1 MGNNSYFY
9 RPTTGPKTRVGECGK
24 IQHFIKLLFFSGSPK
39 NPTMYSENEE
49 SIYNLIPKEYQQP
62 GKPPRHTSKFK
73 TSVRTDNQKN
83 KAEHKTMGQAKVPT
97 RAPND
102 FLKKHEKE
110 PRLPEKDGEKKF
122 EYPDESRKKPPVPK
136 QQDKPIMGL
145 KTTKDFIKQN
155 TVENI
160 MSVPKKPEKYFVDT
174 RGGDKQPLDPS
185 GLEPV
190 YVHRKDYGEVPQY
203 LERRKEDIRKAQEEY
218 DAYVADHFR
227 RGAMKCL
234 SDMERNTIL
243 NGLKDNWGQLHHE
256 YQGLSVVTD
265 TAPKKNRKE
274 RMEAEMKQLERD
286 IEMIEKHRVI
296 YLAN

>member
-1 MGNNSYFY
+1 MNFE
-9 RPTTGPKTRVGECGK
+9 P
-24 IQHFIKLLFFSGSPK
+24 
-39 NPTMYSENEE
+39 EE
-49 SIYNLIPKEYQQP
+49 SIYNLIPREHYEP
-62 GKPPRHTSKFK
+62 GKPPRHSSKFK
-73 TSVRTDNQKN
+73 STVKTENN
-83 KAEHKTMGQAKVPT
+83 KDKFEHKTMGQAKVPT
-97 RAPND
+97 RQPTD
-102 FLKKHEKE
+102 YLKKHERE
-110 PRLPEKDGEKKF
+110 PKLSEKKKF
-122 EYPDESRKKPPVPK
+122 EYPDNDRKRPPVPK

-145 KTTKDFIKQN
+145 KTTKNFIKQN
-155 TVENI
+155 AVENI
-160 MSVPKKPEKYFVDT
+160 MSVPKKPEKNFVDT

-243 NGLKDNWGQLHHE
+243 NGLKDNWEQLHHE